1 MTIVTAFLAAY
12 AAIAMAYW
20 GYTLWAARACVR
32 SVRPLAGATKA
43 PASWPSVSVV
53 VPACNEADTIAPAAR
68 TLMAQDY
75 DDLEILLVDDRSTD
89 GTGAIIDGLAGE
101 SARVKALHVT
111 VLPDGWLGK
120 VHALNA
126 GLARARGD
134 WVLFTDAD
142 VHLRPDTLRKA
153 VGQCLAHGVDHLAL
167 LPVVPPV
174 GLGVEALI
182 AVFVRHFL
190 CFLVRPWTLGR
201 PGAAAFVGIGAF
213 NLVRRQAFQAT
224 EGFEW
229 LRLEVADDMGL
240 GLLMKRAGAKSELA
254 SGFEDVSVRWYTS
267 VRGAFRGSEKGVA
280 TVSRFSLLRALA
292 ACTVML
298 AMEMSPLLGPVLLCW
313 PATRAAGWAGAGVS
327 VLFLAGTTLLARW
340 GRGRILP
347 ALLSPLI
354 APLMAWAMIRA
365 VLLGRRRGG
374 DLWRGVLYPKQDLLD
389 HMRVKF

>member
-1 MTIVTAFLAAY
+1 MT
-12 AAIAMAYW
+12 
-20 GYTLWAARACVR
+20 
-32 SVRPLAGATKA
+32 
-43 PASWPSVSVV
+43 
-53 VPACNEADTIAPAAR
+53 
-68 TLMAQDY
+68 QDY

-89 GTGAIIDGLAGE
+89 GTGAIIDRLAGE
-101 SARVKALHVT
+101 STRVEALHVT
-111 VLPDGWLGK
+111 ALPEGWLGK

-153 VGQCLAHGVDHLAL
+153 VGQCLAHGVDHLTL

-201 PGAAAFVGIGAF
+201 PGASRFVGIGAF
-213 NLVRRQAFQAT
+213 NLVRRQAFEAT

-229 LRLEVADDMGL
+229 LRLEVADDMGV
-240 GLLMKRAGAKSELA
+240 GLMMKRAGARSELA
-254 SGFEDVSVRWYTS
+254 SGFDDVSVRWYTS

-280 TVSRFSLLRALA
+280 TISHFSLLRALG
-292 ACTVML
+292 ACTAML

-313 PATRAAGWAGAGVS
+313 PATRLAGCVAAGASAM
-327 VLFLAGTTLLARW
+327 FLASVTLLARW
-340 GRGRILP
+340 GRARIIP

-365 VLLGRRRGG
+365 VCLGIQRGG
-374 DLWRGVLYPKQDLLD
+374 ALWRGVLYPKKDLLD